1 MAKIRYR
8 DGLRLALTEE
18 MTRDPLVFVMGE
30 GIAERGGSFKV
41 TEGLL
46 TQFGPGRVIDTPL
59 SEAGFTGMGAGAAI
73 AGARPVIEILFI
85 DFLLQAMDQ
94 VVNQAAKY
102 RFMSGGQG
110 TVPVVFRTQGG
121 AGESLAGQHSQSLE
135 AMFYHVPGLQVV
147 MPSTPYDAKGLLKS
161 AIRSDQPVV
170 FIEHKLLYMTEGEVP
185 DEEYLVPLGVAD
197 IKRTG
202 TDVTV
207 VTYSLMTLRCLDAA
221 ERLAEE
227 GISVEV
233 VDLRTPS
240 ARWICPPSSPRSAG
254 PIGWSWSTKPSSGVA
269 SVATSPPRSRRRH
282 STASWGR
289 SCEWLAGTPPSP
301 STWACSARPSRPW
314 MTSWPASGQRSA
326 ARRSRSTDRS
336 GSSRP
341 RTTQPEIHRWPSRRS

>member
-1 MAKIRYR
+1 MTKMRYR
-8 DGLRLALTEE
+8 DALRIALTEE
-18 MTRDPLVFVMGE
+18 MARDPLVFIMGE

-46 TQFGPGRVIDTPL
+46 AQFGPGRVIDTPL

-110 TVPVVFRTQGG
+110 TVPLVIRTQGG
-121 AGESLAGQHSQSLE
+121 AGESLAGQHSQSIE

-147 MPSTPYDAKGLLKS
+147 MPSSPYDAKGLLKS
-161 AIRSDQPVV
+161 AIRSEQPVV

-185 DEEYLVPLGVAD
+185 DEEYLVPLGSAD
-197 IKRTG
+197 IKRPG

-207 VTYSLMTLRCLDAA
+207 VTYSLMTNRSLEAA
-221 ERLAEE
+221 ERLAAE

-233 VDLRTPS
+233 VDLRTL
-240 ARWICPPSSPRSAG
+240 SPLDWPTVLESVRRTHRLVVVHEAIKRGGIGGDIAATVAEEAFDSLAG
-254 PIGWSWSTKPSSGVA
+254 PIVRVCGKNTTIPFNMGLQRAVIPSVDDIVAGIQAAVRGSAVGV
-269 SVATSPPRSRRRH
+269 
-282 STASWGR
+282 G
-289 SCEWLAGTPPSP
+289 
-301 STWACSARPSRPW
+301 
-314 MTSWPASGQRSA
+314 
-326 ARRSRSTDRS
+326 
-336 GSSRP
+336 
-341 RTTQPEIHRWPSRRS
+341 

>member
-1 MAKIRYR
+1 
-8 DGLRLALTEE
+8 
-18 MTRDPLVFVMGE
+18 
-30 GIAERGGSFKV
+30 
-41 TEGLL
+41 
-46 TQFGPGRVIDTPL
+46 
-59 SEAGFTGMGAGAAI
+59 MGAGAAI

-110 TVPVVFRTQGG
+110 SVPVVFRTQGG

-233 VDLRTPS
+233 VDLRTL
-240 ARWICPPSSPRSAG
+240 SPMDMPTVLASVRRTHRLVVVHEAIKRGGIGGDIAATVAEEAFDSLAG
-254 PIGWSWSTKPSSGVA
+254 PIVRVAGRNTTIPFNMGLQRAAIPSVDDIVA
-269 SVATSPPRSRRRH
+269 GIR
-282 STASWGR
+282 TAVHG
-289 SCEWLAGTPPSP
+289 
-301 STWACSARPSRPW
+301 SAV
-314 MTSWPASGQRSA
+314 
-326 ARRSRSTDRS
+326 
-336 GSSRP
+336 
-341 RTTQPEIHRWPSRRS
+341 EVH

>member
-1 MAKIRYR
+1 VAKIKYR
-8 DGLRLALTEE
+8 DALRLALVEE

-46 TQFGPGRVIDTPL
+46 GQFGPGRVVDTPL

-102 RFMSGGQG
+102 RFMSGDQG
-110 TVPVVFRTQGG
+110 NVPVVIRTQGG

-147 MPSTPYDAKGLLKS
+147 MPSSPYDAKGLLKS
-161 AIRSDQPVV
+161 AIRSERPVI

-185 DEEYLVPLGVAD
+185 DEEYLVPLGSAD
-197 IKRTG
+197 VKRSG

-207 VTYSLMTLRCLDAA
+207 VTYSLMTNRCLEAA
-221 ERLAEE
+221 ARLAEE

-233 VDLRTPS
+233 VDLRTL
-240 ARWICPPSSPRSAG
+240 SPLDWPTVLESVRRTHRLVVVHEAIKRGGIGGDIAATVAEEAFDSLAG
-254 PIGWSWSTKPSSGVA
+254 PIVRVCGKNTTIPFNMGLQRAAIPSVDDIVA
-269 SVATSPPRSRRRH
+269 
-282 STASWGR
+282 GIQ
-289 SCEWLAGTPPSP
+289 
-301 STWACSARPSRPW
+301 ACVMGSAVRVS
-314 MTSWPASGQRSA
+314 
-326 ARRSRSTDRS
+326 
-336 GSSRP
+336 
-341 RTTQPEIHRWPSRRS
+341 

>member
-1 MAKIRYR
+1 MTTMRYR
-8 DGLRLALTEE
+8 DALRLALAEE
-18 MTRDPLVFVMGE
+18 MTRDPMVFCMGE

-46 TQFGPGRVIDTPL
+46 GQFGPGRVIDTPL

-73 AGARPVIEILFI
+73 AGARPVVEILFI

-110 TVPVVFRTQGG
+110 NVPLVIRTQGG
-121 AGESLAGQHSQSLE
+121 GGESLAGQHSQSLE

-147 MPSTPYDAKGLLKS
+147 MPSTPHDAKGLLKS

-185 DEEYLVPLGVAD
+185 DEEYLVPLGSAD
-197 IKRTG
+197 IKRSG

-207 VTYSLMTLRCLDAA
+207 VTYSLMTLRCLEAA
-221 ERLAEE
+221 QRLADE

-233 VDLRTPS
+233 VDLRT
-240 ARWICPPSSPRSAG
+240 ISPMDMPAVLASVRKTHRLVVVHEAIRRGGIGGDIAATVAEQAFDSLAG
-254 PIGWSWSTKPSSGVA
+254 PIVRVAGQNTTIPFNMGLQRAAIPSVDDIVSGI
-269 SVATSPPRSRRRH
+269 R
-282 STASWGR
+282 TAVRGR
-289 SCEWLAGTPPSP
+289 AV
-301 STWACSARPSRPW
+301 
-314 MTSWPASGQRSA
+314 
-326 ARRSRSTDRS
+326 DV
-336 GSSRP
+336 
-341 RTTQPEIHRWPSRRS
+341 H